1 MAKKK
6 RTTSKSKLGV
16 PTNKKLYESKK
27 SYSLMSRKRNLY
39 GNGYAYK
46 AIVRKLDKII

>member
-1 MAKKK
+1 M
-6 RTTSKSKLGV
+6 
-16 PTNKKLYESKK
+16 KKLFLITLKNCMKSKK

-46 AIVRKLDKII
+46 EIIKKLDKIL